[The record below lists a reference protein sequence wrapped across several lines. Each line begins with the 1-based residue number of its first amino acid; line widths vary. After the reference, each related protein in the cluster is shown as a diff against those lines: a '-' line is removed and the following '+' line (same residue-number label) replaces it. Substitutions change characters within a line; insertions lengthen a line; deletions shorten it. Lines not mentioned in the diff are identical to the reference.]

1 MSWRTGVHAAVS
13 ENVAELEGNSKW
25 VDPAAPADIK
35 LALCDENVCSK
46 AAAVGLSEGAM
57 QRKPQ
62 KPKFG
67 SEGAMKCGRAE
78 GFSVQAWVYSNL
90 G

>member
-35 LALCDENVCSK
+35 LALCDENVYSMV
-46 AAAVGLSEGAM
+46 VGLSEGAM
-57 QRKPQ
+57 QQKPQ

-78 GFSVQAWVYSNL
+78 GFSVQAWVYSDL